1 MADSPLPTQKLP
13 FAEIRLNC
21 LLMTLAGLIK
31 RTLIPAQPIDC
42 HSATEFDMSFLKVF
56 VASACM
62 FLILSVAHSQE
73 VQNHAL
79 ADTEVSYTYQDGGA
93 VTLTVSGGKLG
104 YLWTAGPFE
113 GTEVRDL
120 DYYSKR
126 LGESLYFVSWHDP
139 DNKNFVTLIFDF
151 DQMIEYGTAL
161 IGYETDMEVTLFD
174 EARIDSVRRL

>member
-1 MADSPLPTQKLP
+1 
-13 FAEIRLNC
+13 
-21 LLMTLAGLIK
+21 
-31 RTLIPAQPIDC
+31 
-42 HSATEFDMSFLKVF
+42 
-56 VASACM
+56 
-62 FLILSVAHSQE
+62 
-73 VQNHAL
+73 L
-79 ADTEVSYTYQDGGA
+79 ADTEVSYTYQVGGA
-93 VTLTVSGGKLG
+93 VTLTVSGRKLG

-151 DQMIEYGTAL
+151 DQMIEHGTAL